1 MLINTQAI
9 NDITSDNEF
18 KDLHKFTLTEADW
31 SLLENYEEILQVVY
45 CFLLMN
51 NVNFKLLVPH
61 AFQEILSAK
70 NTPTLCYSIPAFN
83 SFINIWNKQKEN
95 PEWSDIIQPGIDK
108 LEEYT
113 DKLNDTHIV
122 AMGEIYFIYII
133 FNIEL
138 MV

>member
-1 MLINTQAI
+1 M
-9 NDITSDNEF
+9 
-18 KDLHKFTLTEADW
+18 
-31 SLLENYEEILQVVY
+31 
-45 CFLLMN
+45 
-51 NVNFKLLVPH
+51 
-61 AFQEILSAK
+61 SAE

-108 LEEYT
+108 LEEYM

-133 FNIEL
+133 FYIEL
-138 MV
+138 MT